1 MSTGRPSRILW
12 RMEWTGILAG
22 VAVGAATAWVL
33 VRASGGA
40 RAATLALE
48 RDSARAE
55 LATLRAAASAAQAA
69 QAGLQARLEEREK
82 AELQRR
88 ASEAEQKK
96 QLEDAFGRL
105 AQDALAKNGAQVAA
119 AAEAR
124 FKPLKDQ
131 LEALQK
137 KHEELELKRVSAYAK
152 LDTQLAGLQQKTDLL
167 AQTSERM
174 TTALSS
180 SAQARG
186 RWGEVSLRN
195 IVEAAGMTE
204 HCDFETQETLSDGS
218 RPDMVVNL
226 PDGTRIPID
235 AKAPLFDYQSS
246 FESGDEA
253 ARRVALDKH
262 AKALKK
268 HVADLAARDY
278 PSKMSSR
285 GFVVLF
291 VPTDGAL
298 ASAYERDPELYA
310 ASSKLKVFVATPT
323 SLMSIL
329 MSCAMLWQQK
339 KDLDNAQAMGET
351 ARELYE
357 RVAVYA
363 EHVER
368 IGEHLDKARTS
379 FDKAAG
385 SYQSRVLATGRRL
398 EKLTGVQQFKKL
410 LPEGGKQAEDAQ

>member
-1 MSTGRPSRILW
+1 
-12 RMEWTGILAG
+12 MEWIGILAG
-22 VAVGAATAWVL
+22 VAAGAFMGFLLA
-33 VRASGGA
+33 RSGAGA
-40 RAATLALE
+40 RAATLEAE
-48 RDSARAE
+48 RDAARADGDK
-55 LATLRAAASAAQAA
+55 LRSALSAAHSAQAA
-69 QAGLQARLEEREK
+69 LQARLEERER
-82 AELQRR
+82 AEAQRR
-88 ASEAEQKK
+88 AGEAEQKK

-105 AQDALAKNGAQVAA
+105 AQDALAKNSAQVAA
-119 AAEAR
+119 TAEAR

-137 KHEELELKRVSAYAK
+137 KNEELEQKRVAAYAK

-204 HCDFETQETLSDGS
+204 HCDFETQETLADGT

-235 AKAPLFDYQSS
+235 AKAPLLDYQSS
-246 FESGDEA
+246 FESGDDA
-253 ARRVALDKH
+253 ARRAALDKH

-268 HVADLAARDY
+268 HVVDLAARDY
-278 PSKMSSR
+278 PSKMPSR
-285 GFVVLF
+285 GFVLLF

-298 ASAYERDPELYA
+298 ASAYERDPELYTVA
-310 ASSKLKVFVATPT
+310 TQKKVFVATPT

-339 KDLDNAQAMGET
+339 KDLDNAHEMGAV

-357 RVAVYA
+357 RVATYA
-363 EHVER
+363 EHVEK
-368 IGEHLDKARTS
+368 IGDHLDKARAS
-379 FDKAAG
+379 YAKAAG
-385 SYQSRVLATGRRL
+385 SYETRVLATGRRL
-398 EKLTGVQQFKKL
+398 EKLTGGKQQHKKL
-410 LPEGGKQAEDAQ
+410 LPEGRLPDEDAT

>member
-1 MSTGRPSRILW
+1 
-12 RMEWTGILAG
+12 MEWLGILVG
-22 VAVGAATAWVL
+22 VAVGAATAWTL
-33 VRASGGA
+33 VRASVGA
-40 RAATLALE
+40 HASSLAAE
-48 RDSARAE
+48 RDAARAE
-55 LATLRAAASAAQAA
+55 GETLRAALSAAQAA

-82 AELQRR
+82 AEAARR

-105 AQDALAKNGAQVAA
+105 AQDALAKNSAQVAA
-119 AAEAR
+119 TAEAR

-137 KHEELELKRVSAYAK
+137 KHEDLELKRVSAYAR

-167 AQTSERM
+167 AQASERM

-204 HCDFETQETLSDGS
+204 HCDFETQETLVDGS

-235 AKAPLFDYQSS
+235 AKAPLLDYQSS
-246 FESGDEA
+246 FDSGDDA
-253 ARRVALDKH
+253 ARRAALDKH

-268 HVADLAARDY
+268 HVVDLAARDY
-278 PSKMSSR
+278 PSKMPSR
-285 GFVVLF
+285 GFVLLF

-298 ASAYERDPELYA
+298 ASAYERDPELYTVA
-310 ASSKLKVFVATPT
+310 TQKKVFVATPT

-368 IGEHLDKARTS
+368 IGEHIDKARAS

-385 SYQSRVLATGRRL
+385 SYQSRVLATGKRL
-398 EKLTGVQQFKKL
+398 ERLTGPQNYKKL
-410 LPEGGKQAEDAQ
+410 LPEGRASSEDAP

>member
-12 RMEWTGILAG
+12 PMEWIGILLG
-22 VAVGAATAWVL
+22 VVVGAATAWTL
-33 VRASGGA
+33 VRASIGA
-40 RAATLALE
+40 RAASLAAE
-48 RDSARAE
+48 RDAARAE
-55 LATLRAAASAAQAA
+55 GETLRAALSAAQAA

-82 AELQRR
+82 AEAARR

-105 AQDALAKNGAQVAA
+105 AQDALAKNSAQVAA
-119 AAEAR
+119 SAEAR

-137 KHEELELKRVSAYAK
+137 KHDELELKRVSAYAR
-152 LDTQLAGLQQKTDLL
+152 LDTQLAGLQQKTELL
-167 AQTSERM
+167 AQASERM

-204 HCDFETQETLSDGS
+204 HCDFETQETLVDGS

-235 AKAPLFDYQSS
+235 AKAPLLDYQSS
-246 FESGDEA
+246 FDSGDDA
-253 ARRVALDKH
+253 TRRAALDKH

-268 HVADLAARDY
+268 HVVDLAARDY
-278 PSKMSSR
+278 PSKMPSR
-285 GFVVLF
+285 GFVLLF

-298 ASAYERDPELYA
+298 ASAYERDPELYTVA
-310 ASSKLKVFVATPT
+310 TQKRVFVATPT

-368 IGEHLDKARTS
+368 IGEHLDKARAS

-385 SYQSRVLATGRRL
+385 SYQSRVLATGKRL
-398 EKLTGVQQFKKL
+398 ERLTGPQNYKKL
-410 LPEGGKQAEDAQ
+410 LPEGRASTEDAP

>member
-1 MSTGRPSRILW
+1 
-12 RMEWTGILAG
+12 MEWIGILLG
-22 VAVGAATAWVL
+22 VVVGAATAWTL
-33 VRASGGA
+33 VRASIGA
-40 RAATLALE
+40 RAASLAAE
-48 RDSARAE
+48 RDAARAE
-55 LATLRAAASAAQAA
+55 GETLRAALSAAQAA
-69 QAGLQARLEEREK
+69 QAGLQARLEERET
-82 AELQRR
+82 AEAARR

-105 AQDALAKNGAQVAA
+105 AQDALAKNSAQVAA
-119 AAEAR
+119 SAEAR

-137 KHEELELKRVSAYAK
+137 KHDELELKRVSAYAR
-152 LDTQLAGLQQKTDLL
+152 LDTQLAGLQQKTELL
-167 AQTSERM
+167 AQASERM

-204 HCDFETQETLSDGS
+204 HCDFETQETLVDGS

-235 AKAPLFDYQSS
+235 AKAPLLDYQSS
-246 FESGDEA
+246 FDSGDDA
-253 ARRVALDKH
+253 TRRAALDKH

-268 HVADLAARDY
+268 HVVDLAARDY
-278 PSKMSSR
+278 PSKMPSR
-285 GFVVLF
+285 GFVLLF

-298 ASAYERDPELYA
+298 ASAYERDPELYTVA
-310 ASSKLKVFVATPT
+310 TQKRVFVATPT

-368 IGEHLDKARTS
+368 IGEHLDKARAS

-385 SYQSRVLATGRRL
+385 SYQSRVLATGKRL
-398 EKLTGVQQFKKL
+398 ERLTGPQNYKKL
-410 LPEGGKQAEDAQ
+410 LPEGRASTEDAP

>member
-1 MSTGRPSRILW
+1 
-12 RMEWTGILAG
+12 MEWIGIIAG
-22 VAVGAATAWVL
+22 TAVGAFIAWTLARSAGAT
-33 VRASGGA
+33 RAAGLEAERDAA
-40 RAATLALE
+40 RADGE
-48 RDSARAE
+48 K
-55 LATLRAAASAAQAA
+55 LRAALGSAQAA

-82 AELQRR
+82 AEAQRR
-88 ASEAEQKK
+88 AAESEQKK

-105 AQDALAKNGAQVAA
+105 AQDALAKNSAQVAA
-119 AAEAR
+119 TAEAR

-131 LEALQK
+131 LDVLHK
-137 KHEELELKRVSAYAK
+137 KHEELEQKRVAAYAK

-204 HCDFETQETLSDGS
+204 HCDFETQETLFDGS

-235 AKAPLFDYQSS
+235 AKAPLLDYQSS
-246 FESGDEA
+246 FESGDDA
-253 ARRVALDKH
+253 ARRAALDKH

-298 ASAYERDPELYA
+298 ASAYERDPELYTTA
-310 ASSKLKVFVATPT
+310 SKLKVFVATPT

-339 KDLDNAQAMGET
+339 KDLDNAHAMGET

-363 EHVER
+363 EHVEK
-368 IGEHLDKARTS
+368 IGEHLDKARAS
-379 FDKAAG
+379 YEKAAG
-385 SYQSRVLATGRRL
+385 SYQSRVLATGKRL
-398 EKLTGVQQFKKL
+398 EKLTGTQQYKKL
-410 LPEGGKQAEDAQ
+410 LPEGKAPAEDGA